1 MKTPLARLKQYWI
14 FLLWIGLFLLV
25 AGAVAGLLTGEWMT
39 TPTLMIIF
47 GTTSLSMWATGQ
59 DRVTKGFWSRRS
71 TEIGT
76 NAIVS
81 TLATLGI
88 LAAINVLGA
97 RYSVRADLT
106 ESQRFTLAPESI
118 AIAETLEAPVKVWVF
133 SLQPNP
139 DDEALLENYRR
150 VSDGQID
157 FEYVAPQARPG
168 LVQEFGVTADGEV
181 YLEAG
186 EDRQFVQTIDLNG
199 LSEAQLSNR
208 IAQLGAGAASKVY
221 FLQGHGER
229 SIVEAQ
235 QDGMTR
241 VVKALEEKN
250 FAIEPLTLTGSEAA
264 TEIPGDAAVLA
275 IVSPTSALFENE
287 LAAISDYLDGGGRVL
302 LTLDPNTEPE
312 LDEFASSW
320 GIELGTGIAIDP
332 ERWVQG
338 LGPAAPLAIDYGQ
351 HPIAQDFGQN
361 YSLFPVV
368 KPLRIVEEITDAEDI
383 VVQPLAFT
391 SDASWEEMDLDEGP
405 DWEQNEEDRP
415 GPLILAAA
423 LSKPVEMEEAAA
435 TPAVESDAAAEDG
448 TAQEESNSAI
458 EAETSAEETPEAEVT
473 EEEAIELEEAIEEE
487 PSDTE
492 APADEAEEPE
502 STDEEDPEDGA
513 AIDET
518 EPIAAEE
525 ADESPEETGETGE
538 ADEPTV
544 EARLVIFGDS
554 DFLTDSFFDNQLN
567 GDFFLNAIGW
577 LAEVD
582 EAQLSIRAK
591 ESTERT
597 LTLTPA
603 TARFLAW
610 TALATFPAI
619 GFGASA
625 ILWWKRR

>member
-25 AGAVAGLLTGEWMT
+25 AGTTAGLITGQWMT
-39 TPTLMIIF
+39 TPTLMVIF
-47 GTTSLSMWATGQ
+47 GTTALSMWATGQ
-59 DRVTKGFWSRRS
+59 DRITKGFWSRRS

-81 TLATLGI
+81 TLAVLGI
-88 LAAINVLGA
+88 LAAINVIGA

-118 AIAETLEAPVKVWVF
+118 AIAETLEEPVKVWVF
-133 SLQPNP
+133 SFQANP

-157 FEYVAPQARPG
+157 FEYVDPQTRPG
-168 LVQEFGVTADGEV
+168 LVQEFGVAADGEV

-186 EDRQFVQTIDLNG
+186 DDRQFVQTIDLDG

-208 IAQLGAGAASKVY
+208 IAQLGAGAASKIY

-229 SIVEAQ
+229 SITEAQ

-241 VVKALEEKN
+241 AVKALEEKN
-250 FAIEPLTLTGSEAA
+250 FAIEPLTLTGSEGA
-264 TEIPGDAAVLA
+264 TQIPGDAAVLA
-275 IVSPTSALFENE
+275 IVSPATALFENE
-287 LAAISDYLDGGGRVL
+287 VAAISDYLDDGGRVL

-312 LDEFASSW
+312 LDEFAQSW
-320 GIELGTGIAIDP
+320 GVELGTGIAIDP

-351 HPIAQDFGQN
+351 HPVTQDFGQN

-368 KPLRIVEEITDAEDI
+368 KPLRINETEEIAA
-383 VVQPLAFT
+383 QPLIFT
-391 SDASWEEMDLDEGP
+391 SDASWEEMNLDEGP
-405 DWEQNEEDRP
+405 DWEQGEEDRP

-423 LSKPVEMEEAAA
+423 LSKPVAVEAAA
-435 TPAVESDAAAEDG
+435 ETGEAA
-448 TAQEESNSAI
+448 
-458 EAETSAEETPEAEVT
+458 
-473 EEEAIELEEAIEEE
+473 EAIE
-487 PSDTE
+487 
-492 APADEAEEPE
+492 PE
-502 STDEEDPEDGA
+502 SEATDADAAESEAG

-518 EPIAAEE
+518 EPIAADDADEAADEE
-525 ADESPEETGETGE
+525 ADEDTETEV
-538 ADEPTV
+538 DEPAAP
-544 EARLVIFGDS
+544 EARLVVFGDS

-567 GDFFLNAIGW
+567 GDLFLNAIGW

-591 ESTERT
+591 EATDRT